1 MRDPPSSP
9 FRAFSAQLM
18 ADLDSILNH
27 IEPPAPVDKDLYE
40 LPPEEHAGIKQ
51 VPASLAE
58 AMDALEEDHDFLTA
72 GDVFTDDLIETWLDL
87 KRGEIEMARL
97 APTPLEYELYFHI

>member
-1 MRDPPSSP
+1 MSFPFTAAVRTGRRSSRP
-9 FRAFSAQLM
+9 GRAAGYARST
-18 ADLDSILNH
+18 N
-27 IEPPAPVDKDLYE
+27 APGDKDLYE

-51 VPASLAE
+51 VPSSLAE

-72 GDVFTDDLIETWLDL
+72 GDVFTDDLIDTWISI
-87 KRGEIEMARL
+87 KRGEIDQARL